1 MKQVIVFPGGIAK
14 EVIPARDWHW
24 GFSWKNWRIGASFQ
38 DAMWEFDFLWF
49 YVWCDRY
56 DRHGDEIEQIPP
68 GVDIIAAPNTRL
80 SDLQA
85 VGATVRFVPKETP

>member
-1 MKQVIVFPGGIAK
+1 MKRVIVFPGGIAK
-14 EVIPARDWHW
+14 ELVPTREWHCE
-24 GFSWKNWRIGASFQ
+24 FNWRDLRIGVSLQ
-38 DAMWEFDFLWF
+38 KGMWEFNLPGFC
-49 YVWCDRY
+49 VWCERY
-56 DRHGDEIEQIPP
+56 HRHGDEIEQIPP